1 MGEPARNR
9 PETILGNLGA
19 GGLEGFVWQFL
30 DGCCLENLSKA
41 ELPLCSLASSF

>member
-19 GGLEGFVWQFL
+19 GGLEGLVWQFL
-30 DGCCLENLSKA
+30 DGL
-41 ELPLCSLASSF
+41 LPRKSLQS